1 MPKDNTK
8 SSGKKRESFS
18 KKKNEMFNV
27 LLNILK
33 FPLPENLLTPCK
45 YTLD

>member
-1 MPKDNTK
+1 MPKENTK
-8 SSGKKRESFS
+8 LSGNKRESFL
-18 KKKNEMFNV
+18 KKNEMFNV

-45 YTLD
+45 GTLD